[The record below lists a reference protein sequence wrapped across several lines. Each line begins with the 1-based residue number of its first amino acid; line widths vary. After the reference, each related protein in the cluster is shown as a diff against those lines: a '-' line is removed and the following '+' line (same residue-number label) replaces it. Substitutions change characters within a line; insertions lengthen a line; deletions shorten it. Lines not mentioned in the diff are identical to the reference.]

1 MCVSLPMCVCV
12 CVCVHVCM
20 YVCERNVVFKLA
32 VLGVG
37 PSSILITVIFTENY
51 RLDRAAKVAH

>member
-1 MCVSLPMCVCV
+1 MCVCV